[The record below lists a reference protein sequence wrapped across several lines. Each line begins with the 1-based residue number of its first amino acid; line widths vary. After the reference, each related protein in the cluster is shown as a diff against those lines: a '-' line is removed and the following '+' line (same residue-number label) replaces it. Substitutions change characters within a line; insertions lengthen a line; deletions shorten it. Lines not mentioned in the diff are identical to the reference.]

1 MTFFELKALVSYWLD
16 DLQFGYFTEPQVE
29 RFLNN
34 AQKEAQKLLVLA
46 GENYYV
52 GCPVETQ
59 TVVGQSDYVLPNDF
73 LKVNRLEIVESGND
87 TRVIAPITLNQQDFL
102 PKDNAASEAYYLRK
116 GRLILV
122 PPPDSI
128 KTLRLW
134 YSYRVADMV
143 ADTEIP
149 DVPEEYHE
157 FLAVLAAYD
166 GLLKDGRPVEAMLE
180 KRRYYEDMMKRA
192 ANERTV
198 DRPRRVVITDM
209 GYGSAY

>member
-1 MTFFELKALVSYWLD
+1 MTFGELKNLVVYWLD
-16 DLQFGYFTEPQVE
+16 DLAFGYFTEPQVE

-34 AQKEAQKLLVLA
+34 AQKEAQKLLVLC

-59 TVVGQSDYVLPNDF
+59 TVIGQADYVLPTDF
-73 LKVNRLEIVESGND
+73 LKVNRLEIVESSPE
-87 TRVIAPITLNQQDFL
+87 TRPIEPITLNQQDFL
-102 PKDNAASEAYYLRK
+102 PQANAASESYYLRK
-116 GRLILV
+116 GSIILV
-122 PPPDSI
+122 PPPDSV
-128 KTLRLW
+128 KTLRLT

-143 ADTEIP
+143 SDTEVP

-198 DRPRRVVITDM
+198 DRPRRVVVTDM
-209 GYGSAY
+209 GYGSVY